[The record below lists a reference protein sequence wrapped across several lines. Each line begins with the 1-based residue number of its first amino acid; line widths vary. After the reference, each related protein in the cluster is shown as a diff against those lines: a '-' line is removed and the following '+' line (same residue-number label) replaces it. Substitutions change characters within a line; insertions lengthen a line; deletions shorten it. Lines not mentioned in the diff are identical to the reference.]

1 MAEDEDSVTKIE
13 TETNVVEEPEC
24 AICMLPI
31 SDDKHNTKC
40 NHTFHTKCIEEWYKR
55 STKQTCPMC
64 RNPNVTHS
72 NGEDPVLLELR
83 RLIRTGECWNTD
95 FRTQASAIDR
105 FYSGQ
110 LSYAEMR
117 MLAG

>member
-1 MAEDEDSVTKIE
+1 MVDETAP
-13 TETNVVEEPEC
+13 ETNVVEEHEC

-31 SDDKHNTKC
+31 IDDKHNTRC

-55 STKQTCPMC
+55 SAKQTCTMC
-64 RNPNVTHS
+64 RNQNAPS
-72 NGEDPVLLELR
+72 GEDPVLLELR
-83 RLIRTGECWNTD
+83 RLIRTGECWTTD
-95 FRTQASAIDR
+95 FGTQASAIDR
-105 FYSGQ
+105 FYKGQ